1 MQYTHTGD
9 PIDVTFGVK
18 ELKVSKFVVWD
29 LIVFEFVYTVTSIVQ
44 FDKPRL
50 LDRDNMQL
58 ITVVIIPITFIG

>member
-18 ELKVSKFVVWD
+18 ELKVSQFVVWD
-29 LIVFEFVYTVTSIVQ
+29 LIVFEFVFTVNSIVQ
-44 FDKPRL
+44 FDNPRL

-58 ITVVIIPITFIG
+58 ITVVIIPVTFIG